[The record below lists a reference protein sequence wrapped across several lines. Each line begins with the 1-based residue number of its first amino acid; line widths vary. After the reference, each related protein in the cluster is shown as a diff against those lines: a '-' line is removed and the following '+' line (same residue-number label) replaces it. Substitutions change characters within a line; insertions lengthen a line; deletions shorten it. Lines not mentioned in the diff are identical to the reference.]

1 MIPMD
6 RYVQNTIDAAL
17 SALSGLVVYSRI
29 KSDPFMIEL
38 RALLTDIA
46 GVEKSEDPASSAY
59 VMIEPGS
66 ALLCAWI
73 DQYTHL
79 YKHLLNNNL
88 RAVPDLREYV
98 ISLAQNDDNAFAR
111 IASGQN
117 AGISEA
123 SMDPSMRQCVLSDLE
138 RLLVIAA
145 LPSRIFTS
153 ILAAADS
160 ISLPEW
166 RHDTTGHTPAL
177 LYESLMT
184 YHREK
189 SFGAFALHHAFIWKN
204 HILEPVD
211 NPDPIRLDQLFSY
224 TYEISQVRENTM
236 RLLRHKRADNLLL
249 FGARGTGKSSTVK
262 AMANTYRDQGLRI
275 IEVDKD
281 DLLTIADL
289 LAYLSELSDVRLSFI
304 LFLDDLS
311 FAEEDTR
318 YTTLK
323 TLLEGGIKTRP
334 ENVAIYATSNRRHI
348 VAEKETNEMYANDAK
363 DEKLS
368 LSDRFGISIRFA
380 SPNQQVYLEIVY
392 GILSDRNVPFDR
404 EIVAQKALMWAMR
417 ENFRSPR
424 TARQFADYYEATYD
438 TPSPLTES

>member
-1 MIPMD
+1 
-6 RYVQNTIDAAL
+6 
-17 SALSGLVVYSRI
+17 
-29 KSDPFMIEL
+29 
-38 RALLTDIA
+38 
-46 GVEKSEDPASSAY
+46 
-59 VMIEPGS
+59 
-66 ALLCAWI
+66 
-73 DQYTHL
+73 
-79 YKHLLNNNL
+79 
-88 RAVPDLREYV
+88 
-98 ISLAQNDDNAFAR
+98 
-111 IASGQN
+111 
-117 AGISEA
+117 
-123 SMDPSMRQCVLSDLE
+123 
-138 RLLVIAA
+138 
-145 LPSRIFTS
+145 
-153 ILAAADS
+153 
-160 ISLPEW
+160 
-166 RHDTTGHTPAL
+166 
-177 LYESLMT
+177 
-184 YHREK
+184 
-189 SFGAFALHHAFIWKN
+189 
-204 HILEPVD
+204 
-211 NPDPIRLDQLFSY
+211 
-224 TYEISQVRENTM
+224 
-236 RLLRHKRADNLLL
+236 
-249 FGARGTGKSSTVK
+249 
-262 AMANTYRDQGLRI
+262 

-438 TPSPLTES
+438 TPSPSTES